1 MFKQLQNIDSA
12 FKHIRFFS
20 LVFIIAAA
28 VICCYNTFKT
38 GQLVKESQSKVY
50 FIANGKLIDAV
61 AMDKKEVLAVQ
72 LRKHV
77 EMFHFYFYSLEP
89 DDELIKKNVNKAL
102 YLADDKAKAEY
113 DNLREQGYYSGVVSG
128 NISQR
133 IDMDSIAINTDQVP
147 YSFTY
152 FGKLKIIRPTTIA
165 TRSLVTHG
173 LLRPLQTISENNS
186 YGFLIERWQILAN
199 KDLSIEKR

>member
-1 MFKQLQNIDSA
+1 MFQQFKNIDTA
-12 FKHIRFFS
+12 FKHIRSFS
-20 LVFIIAAA
+20 IALVAAT
-28 VICCYNTFKT
+28 VIICCYNSFTSR
-38 GQLVKESQSKVY
+38 QAIRESQQKVY

-89 DDELIKKNVNKAL
+89 DDDLIKKNVNKAL

-113 DNLREQGYYSGVVSG
+113 DNLREQGYYSGIVSG

-133 IDMDSIAINTDQVP
+133 IDMDSIAINTDHVP

-165 TRSLVTHG
+165 TRSLITGG

-186 YGFLIERWQILAN
+186 YGFLIERWRIMDN
-199 KDLSIEKR
+199 KDLNIEKR